1 MSHGG
6 DDAEADLTYR
16 RGYDTIGENDM
27 YTPAHLVIT
36 AVRWP
41 VESQQRAR
49 RNAMIASNALAQR
62 RVELDEVEE
71 FLATNVERLGQEAAA
86 RDTGR

>member
-1 MSHGG
+1 
-6 DDAEADLTYR
+6 
-16 RGYDTIGENDM
+16 M
-27 YTPAHLVIT
+27 YTPAHLVTT

-49 RNAMIASNALAQR
+49 RNAMIASNALARR

-71 FLATNVERLGQEAAA
+71 FLATVVERMDEEA
-86 RDTGR
+86 GRSSNR

>member
-1 MSHGG
+1 
-6 DDAEADLTYR
+6 
-16 RGYDTIGENDM
+16 M
-27 YTPAHLVIT
+27 YTPAHLVAT

-49 RNAMIASNALAQR
+49 RNAMIALAQR

-71 FLATNVERLGQEAAA
+71 FLATRVESRGPEAAA
-86 RDTGR
+86 PAAKR

>member
-1 MSHGG
+1 
-6 DDAEADLTYR
+6 
-16 RGYDTIGENDM
+16 M
-27 YTPAHLVIT
+27 YTPSQMVAT

-49 RNAMIASNALAQR
+49 RNAMVASNALARR

-71 FLATNVERLGQEAAA
+71 FLATLVEPEETA
-86 RDTGR
+86 GRPGSH

>member
-1 MSHGG
+1 
-6 DDAEADLTYR
+6 
-16 RGYDTIGENDM
+16 M
-27 YTPAHLVIT
+27 YTPAHLVTT

-49 RNAMIASNALAQR
+49 RNAMIASNALARR

-71 FLATNVERLGQEAAA
+71 FLADVVERPGREAP
-86 RDTGR
+86 GRPASR

>member
-6 DDAEADLTYR
+6 DDAEADLAYR

-27 YTPAHLVIT
+27 YTPAHLVAT

-71 FLATNVERLGQEAAA
+71 FLATNVERLGQETAA
-86 RDTGR
+86 RDTRR

>member
-1 MSHGG
+1 
-6 DDAEADLTYR
+6 
-16 RGYDTIGENDM
+16 M
-27 YTPAHLVIT
+27 YTPAHLVTT

-49 RNAMIASNALAQR
+49 RNAMIASNALARR

-71 FLATNVERLGQEAAA
+71 FLAAAVERLGREAP
-86 RDTGR
+86 GRPASR

>member
-1 MSHGG
+1 VGTQ
-6 DDAEADLTYR
+6 L
-16 RGYDTIGENDM
+16 IGENDM
-27 YTPAHLVIT
+27 YTPAHLVAT

-71 FLATNVERLGQEAAA
+71 FLATRVEGMGQEAAA
-86 RDTGR
+86 PAANR

>member
-1 MSHGG
+1 MSHAG
-6 DDAEADLTYR
+6 DDIDAARPYC
-16 RGYDTIGENDM
+16 RGYALIGENDM
-27 YTPAHLVIT
+27 YTPAHLVAT

-62 RVELDEVEE
+62 RVELDEVAN
-71 FLATNVERLGQEAAA
+71 FLATRVERLGQEAAA
-86 RDTGR
+86 PAANR

>member
-1 MSHGG
+1 
-6 DDAEADLTYR
+6 
-16 RGYDTIGENDM
+16 M
-27 YTPAHLVIT
+27 YTPTHIVAT

-62 RVELDEVEE
+62 RVELDEVEK
-71 FLATNVERLGQEAAA
+71 FLATRVERMGREAAA
-86 RDTGR
+86 PAANR